1 MVRQCAYN
9 NEENNSQRQNNIAKE
24 KRKAEFSIESIILAK
39 SNQQS
44 KIFRAI
50 FDLSKKIA
58 LLILLSQ
65 IKFWFLDFPN

>member
-44 KIFRAI
+44 KIF
-50 FDLSKKIA
+50 
-58 LLILLSQ
+58 LLFSIL
-65 IKFWFLDFPN
+65 KFLTR